1 MKRQYWIVPSLA
13 AVLGGIGYGVAQ
25 NLPPRDAADLRSSV
39 QTAPAPVP
47 AASADEDFTPP
58 TLSDRV
64 SLGYRRKGDENF
76 AEVRVST
83 VEPFVDGVD
92 RRLVAS
98 VADGAVP
105 PVAAASAA
113 LAPTASRNP
122 GSNGATAFLTKV
134 AAAGDAAAAAD
145 MNAAETADA
154 ISPAFE
160 ATPLSSRLLDADE
173 PAWQSRFFAD
183 NPLVGGIFQ
192 GDGNRADAASLIGAA
207 RTARYVLLGETH
219 DNPDHH
225 RLQSDIV
232 ADLADATADLSLVFE
247 MIPPRLGSAVS
258 AFGTPRAGAI
268 DMDSLADRLEWSARG
283 WPDFSMYRPMFE
295 TARREGLAVFPG
307 NLDRDVVSSIAQSG
321 ISALSPEM
329 RTRLSLDAPA
339 DPEIV
344 ADLTEEVRSAHCG
357 LMPEGALATMADAQR
372 ARDGAMAAAMID
384 AAQSGDKAVLIAG
397 SGHVRDDRGVPS
409 ILQRTDPEAET
420 ISVRMLEV
428 DGKDG
433 DPADYGLKAEMPAP
447 YDFTIFTPRADRDDP
462 CEALRARMEKKAGTV
477 AN

>member
-25 NLPPRDAADLRSSV
+25 NLPTGDATDLRSSV
-39 QTAPAPVP
+39 QPAQALLP
-47 AASADEDFTPP
+47 AASAEEDLTPP
-58 TLSDRV
+58 TLSHRV
-64 SLGYRRKGDENF
+64 SLAYRRKGDENF
-76 AEVRVST
+76 AEVQVST
-83 VEPFVDGVD
+83 VEPFVGAVD
-92 RRLVAS
+92 RRIAAS

-105 PVAAASAA
+105 PVSASAA
-113 LAPTASRNP
+113 LAPTASHISSP
-122 GSNGATAFLTKV
+122 NGATAFLTKL

-145 MNAAETADA
+145 MTAAKAADA
-154 ISPAFE
+154 AAPAFE

-192 GDGNRADAASLIGAA
+192 GDGNRADAAALMSAA
-207 RTARYVLLGETH
+207 KTARYVLLGETH

-247 MIPPRLGSAVS
+247 MIPPRLGSVVS

-268 DMDSLADRLEWSARG
+268 DVDALADRLEWSERG
-283 WPDFSMYRPMFE
+283 WLDFSMYRPMFE
-295 TARREGLAVFPG
+295 TARREGLAVAPG
-307 NLDRDVVSSIAQSG
+307 NLDRDVVSSIARG
-321 ISALSPEM
+321 GVSALPPEM
-329 RTRLSLDAPA
+329 RTRLSLDVPA
-339 DPEIV
+339 DPETV
-344 ADLTEEVRSAHCG
+344 ADLTEEVRTAHCG
-357 LMPEGALATMADAQR
+357 LMPEAALSAMADAQR
-372 ARDGAMAAAMID
+372 ARDGAMAAAMVD
-384 AAQSGDKAVLIAG
+384 AARSGNGAVLIAG

-409 ILQRTDPEAET
+409 ILKRVDPEAET
-420 ISVRMLEV
+420 LSVRMLEV
-428 DGKDG
+428 AGEDGN
-433 DPADYGLKAEMPAP
+433 PADYGLAAETPAP

-462 CEALRARMEKKAGTV
+462 CEALRARMEKKTDAV